1 MFASLEPFC
10 KPTEPSETANNMP
23 EMDTRPAAW
32 DPRVV
37 LGLVADDQTQW
48 CCVGTVSSNPD
59 EPRRCSQPISSAGI
73 DTAKGLLVDMSH
85 QLPDLIDHSLLLQLA
100 EACLCTEGSDPHR
113 GAQEATVIYGWTE
126 MLAAEACVLR
136 QRNPLPS
143 PPPEPSAR
151 KARRPRT
158 LSSHRRLV
166 TDLMIQVGIN
176 PTEKSGNSADT
187 ASSLPESHRFPTPTA
202 MTFQEAW
209 KQDHHDSDGGS
220 DEEVTRPVHIPQ
232 RHTNPAL
239 SVKLPPPAAAAP
251 SYQFPLTPP
260 DSATAS
266 HAPNSASSTIEM
278 QLPAYIS
285 QWQPIT
291 TTTLGLPS
299 PNPLLSAPITSPLFS
314 AQAHAQAQAQIQQVQ
329 ELNKQLNL
337 LLSENQTL
345 LRRTT
350 SLRDEVASLQQE
362 DGREQREGHTY
373 REGEGNVGSRKL
385 HGQQAEIEAVLVMLV
400 QVVRVVQG
408 VVKAVEMLFGYFLLL
423 LGGAVFSPSTVD
435 ISSNDSRD
443 GKATIPDAARDIALG
458 ERETIAKFGGDDVAL
473 RDAHDKPLNGIRD
486 VESALEASHKHDN
499 HVPTR
504 TEEIASGHTRR
515 A

>member
-1 MFASLEPFC
+1 
-10 KPTEPSETANNMP
+10 MP

-32 DPRVV
+32 DPRVA
-37 LGLVADDQTQW
+37 LGLVADNQAQW
-48 CCVGTVSSNPD
+48 CCVGTVSSDPD
-59 EPRRCSQPISSAGI
+59 EPRRCSRPISAADI

-136 QRNPLPS
+136 HRNPLPS

-151 KARRPRT
+151 KVRRPRT

-176 PTEKSGNSADT
+176 PTEKSGSSADT
-187 ASSLPESHRFPTPTA
+187 ASSLQESNRFPTPTA

-209 KQDHHDSDGGS
+209 KRDHGDSDDDS
-220 DEEVTRPVHIPQ
+220 DKEVTRPSHIPQ

-266 HAPNSASSTIEM
+266 HAPNSASSIMKM
-278 QLPAYIS
+278 QLPAYIP
-285 QWQPIT
+285 QWPPIT
-291 TTTLGLPS
+291 TTTLGLSS
-299 PNPLLSAPITSPLFS
+299 PNPLLSAPIASPLFS
-314 AQAHAQAQAQIQQVQ
+314 AQAHAQAQAQIQQAQ

-337 LLSENQTL
+337 LLSENKTL
-345 LRRTT
+345 LQQTASLREEAT
-350 SLRDEVASLQQE
+350 SLEQE
-362 DGREQREGHTY
+362 DGREQREGGTH
-373 REGEGNVGSRKL
+373 REGEGNVGSGKL
-385 HGQQAEIEAVLVMLV
+385 HVQQAELEAGLVMLV
-400 QVVRVVQG
+400 QVVKVVQG

-423 LGGAVFSPSTVD
+423 LGGAQSTVD
-435 ISSNDSRD
+435 ISSTDSGN
-443 GKATIPDAARDIALG
+443 GKAAVADTAMVIVPG
-458 ERETIAKFGGDDVAL
+458 EGETIAKLGGQDVVL
-473 RDAHDKPLNGIRD
+473 RDANDKAPNGIRA
-486 VESALEASHKHDN
+486 VESALEAGHKQDN
-499 HVPTR
+499 HVQPR
-504 TEEIASGHTRR
+504 TEEIA
-515 A
+515 